1 MRLDKLLISQGF
13 GPRKEC
19 QFLIEHGAVSVHGEV
34 CKSIKQHVDPK
45 GLEYS
50 VNDTVYQYRENVYLA
65 LNKPQ
70 GYECSHRPDYHL
82 SVFELVPELL
92 INRGLQA
99 VGRLD
104 QDTTGLIL
112 FTDDGKWLHG
122 LTHPKKH
129 IAKRYL
135 VTTKD
140 PIDATQIEQLAQ
152 GVALRNE
159 IGLYKATDLVQ
170 VDEYTLQLTIHQG
183 IYHQVKRM
191 IAATGNAVDTLHRS
205 QIGEWVLPETLAE
218 GEWQYLEA
226 SDLLKLQHQ

>member
-19 QFLIEHGAVSVHGEV
+19 QFLIQHGAVRIDGEV
-34 CKSIKQHVDPK
+34 CQNIKQQVNPK

-50 VNDTVYQYRENVYLA
+50 VHDVDYLYREHIYLA

-70 GYECSHRPDYHL
+70 GYECSHQPEHHS
-82 SVFELVPELL
+82 SVFELLPELL
-92 INRGLQA
+92 IYRGLQS

-104 QDTTGLIL
+104 QDTTGLLL
-112 FTDDGKWLHG
+112 FTDDGQWLHG

-129 IAKRYL
+129 IAKTYF

-140 PIDATQIEQLAQ
+140 PIDSTQIERLTK

-159 IGLYKATDLVQ
+159 VGLYKATDVRQLN
-170 VDEYTLQLTIHQG
+170 EHALQLTIHQG

-191 IAATGNAVDTLHRS
+191 IAAVGNAVDTLHRS
-205 QIGEWVLPETLAE
+205 QIGEWVLPDTLAE
-218 GEWQYLEA
+218 GDWQYLEA
-226 SDLLKLQHQ
+226 ADLIKLQHQ